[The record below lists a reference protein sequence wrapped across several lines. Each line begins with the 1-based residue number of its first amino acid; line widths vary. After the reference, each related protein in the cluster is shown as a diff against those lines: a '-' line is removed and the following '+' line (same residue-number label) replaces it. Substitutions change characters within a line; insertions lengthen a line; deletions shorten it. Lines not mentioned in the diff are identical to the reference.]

1 MARVLSLREAL
12 LPVIDQLRGL
22 PGQLGL
28 RQFTV
33 SIIKREWTGSRV
45 GLGFSTDTETP
56 IRVDLG
62 SYTPKVVML
71 SSRDIMASGG
81 LYTDQDL
88 KIGPITPPF
97 TGSTV
102 DGNDITVFD
111 PTPNESPTE
120 IFFLITGPGYPEE
133 GAWFK
138 KIAQD
143 VTGNFRYMFTVRK
156 TAEIP

>member
-1 MARVLSLREAL
+1 MARNLSLREAL

-28 RQFTV
+28 RQYTV
-33 SIIKREWTGSRV
+33 SVVKREWTGERV
-45 GLGFSTDTETP
+45 GLGYNTDTETP

-62 SYTPKVVML
+62 SYTPKVQML
-71 SSRDIMASGG
+71 SSRDIIASGG

-97 TGSTV
+97 VGSTL
-102 DGNDITVFD
+102 DGSAITIFD
-111 PTPNESPTE
+111 PTPGDVPTE
-120 IFFLITGPGYPEE
+120 IFFKITGPGYPTA

-138 KIAQD
+138 KVAQD

>member
-1 MARVLSLREAL
+1 MARAQSLREAL
-12 LPVIDQLRGL
+12 LPVVDQLRGI

-28 RQFTV
+28 RQYTV
-33 SIIKREWTGSRV
+33 SIYKREWTGPRV

-56 IRVDLG
+56 IAVDLG
-62 SYTPKVVML
+62 SYTPKVKML
-71 SSRDIMASGG
+71 TTHDIIASGG
-81 LYTDQDL
+81 AYTDQDL
-88 KIGPITPPF
+88 KVGPITPPF
-97 TGSTV
+97 AGSGP

-111 PTPNESPTE
+111 PTPGEAPVE
-120 IFFLITGPGYPEE
+120 IFFKIIGPGYPAE